1 MTLKYNVVAEL
12 QNYMFSR
19 TIPIVKPP
27 PIVKKTVLKAE
38 KVVSVVAPVL
48 SSVPVVVAPVVS
60 RVVEETVPI
69 LNPFFSPRMTDTLF
83 WCFYVMKNGLVAYE
97 QEPSTFVKEKEEK
110 IKYILLL
117 RNSKQLLKKH
127 KITKLVDIE
136 NNLSLDKTINMATF
150 FALCTLENMNAVV
163 LQPKTNIYSDVCV
176 NAESGTMFV
185 LNQDKHRFKL
195 VLDQSPISELTYEK
209 THFKLPLRSV
219 SAYKLGDLRDICTRL
234 RIIIPAECKKKQ
246 DIYSLITDVVNKI
259 D

>member
-19 TIPIVKPP
+19 TIPVVKPP
-27 PIVKKTVLKAE
+27 PIVKKTVLKSE
-38 KVVSVVAPVL
+38 KVVTRLAEPVVAPEK
-48 SSVPVVVAPVVS
+48 VVAI
-60 RVVEETVPI
+60 EETVPI

-110 IKYILLL
+110 IKYVLLL

-136 NNLSLDKTINMATF
+136 NNLSLEKTINMATF

-209 THFKLPLRSV
+209 THFKLPLRSI
-219 SAYKLGDLRDICTRL
+219 SAYKLGDLHDICKRL